1 MFLFFRVYV
10 VSDIHKMATPMRMI
24 LFILS
29 VFFLLLIFNLLIVM
43 KLSDDILR
51 ARLLRFQL
59 TAIILMFM
67 TILNCYVW
75 RNLSTLMDS
84 QEYNIQR
91 DAELRHRNWILSLRV
106 EFKDI
111 AKWKNFA
118 VKSLS
123 WRVLLGCVQLSSM
136 LCYASFSFLIATE
149 PYVLTV
155 WLFLCFA
162 VVVQLF
168 FGTVLT
174 KVFLFIW
181 THIHK
186 KRTRS
191 KITKF
196 HGYFIVLYALLIV
209 SVGHYN
215 VLQLPKIKDVSVPV
229 KDLAKELNNFQI
241 TFVSDIHLGPTI
253 GIKHLEKIV
262 HMINYIQSGK
272 KIQF

>member
-1 MFLFFRVYV
+1 MLV
-10 VSDIHKMATPMRMI
+10 
-24 LFILS
+24 
-29 VFFLLLIFNLLIVM
+29 VM

-59 TAIILMFM
+59 SAVILMVM
-67 TILNCYVW
+67 AILNCYVW

-84 QEYNIQR
+84 QKYNIQR
-91 DAELRHRNWILSLRV
+91 DGEWRHGNWILSLRT
-106 EFKDI
+106 ELKDI

-118 VKSLS
+118 VKSLA

-136 LCYASFSFLIATE
+136 LCYASFSLLIATE

-162 VVVQLF
+162 IVVQLF
-168 FGTVLT
+168 CGTVLT

-181 THIHK
+181 NQIHK
-186 KRTRS
+186 KRTQS
-191 KITKF
+191 KTTKL

-209 SVGHYN
+209 SIGHYN
-215 VLQLPKIKDVSVPV
+215 VLQPPKIKDVSVPI

-262 HMINYIQSGK
+262 HMINYIHSGK